1 MSSDIIMDAKLE
13 IIITERGRL
22 PRMNF
27 MYDKIVGKKKIH
39 RNEI

>member
-1 MSSDIIMDAKLE
+1 MDAKLE

-27 MYDKIVGKKKIH
+27 MYDKIVGKKKK
-39 RNEI
+39 RKK